1 MGLHATENNGDDNSD
16 FAFLVRQGS
25 QLRDG
30 QKVNNAPQPF
40 MPGDHLEF
48 VSVSLG
54 KVNYR
59 EVEHPQF
66 SLSARALPRR
76 LFCELRDRFM
86 PLMPRDM
93 IPKAWTSG

>member
-1 MGLHATENNGDDNSD
+1 MGLYAKENNRDGYSD
-16 FAFLVRQGS
+16 FAFLVGQGS

-30 QKVNNAPQPF
+30 QKLSNGPQPVR
-40 MPGDHLEF
+40 PGDRLEF
-48 VSVSLG
+48 VSASLE

-76 LFCELRDRFM
+76 LFCELRDRLM